1 MTSILVV
8 MLVQQVW
15 NADDGVGD
23 KFTNFEKPKS
33 VADSCETE

>member
-15 NADDGVGD
+15 NADDGVED
-23 KFTNFEKPKS
+23 NFTNLEKPK
-33 VADSCETE
+33 